1 MRNQAVKQPVQ
12 ATTLTAEDIQ
22 AIKKARKQLWSVFAI
37 IKTMSLSQHDE
48 PMDYGVALE
57 GVEDLMC
64 EALSKIEDISI

>member
-1 MRNQAVKQPVQ
+1 MRNQAVKPQ
-12 ATTLTAEDIQ
+12 ANPTLTAEDIQ

>member
-1 MRNQAVKQPVQ
+1 MRNQAVKPQ
-12 ATTLTAEDIQ
+12 ANPTLTAEDIQ

-37 IKTMSLSQHDE
+37 IKKMSLSQHDE

-57 GVEDLMC
+57 GVADLMC

>member
-1 MRNQAVKQPVQ
+1 MRNQAVKPQ
-12 ATTLTAEDIQ
+12 ANPTLTAEDIQ
-22 AIKKARKQLWSVFAI
+22 EIKKARKQLWSVFAI

-57 GVEDLMC
+57 GVADLMR

>member
-1 MRNQAVKQPVQ
+1 MRNQAVKPQ
-12 ATTLTAEDIQ
+12 ANPTLTAEDIQ

-37 IKTMSLSQHDE
+37 IKTMSLSSHDD

-57 GVEDLMC
+57 GVADLMC

>member
-1 MRNQAVKQPVQ
+1 MRNQTIKQPVQ

-22 AIKKARKQLWSVFAI
+22 AIKKARKQLWSAFAI

-57 GVEDLMC
+57 GVAKLMC
-64 EALSKIEDISI
+64 DTLADFEEINL

>member
-1 MRNQAVKQPVQ
+1 MRNQAVKPQ
-12 ATTLTAEDIQ
+12 ANPTLTAEDIQ

-37 IKTMSLSQHDE
+37 IKTMGLSQHDE

-57 GVEDLMC
+57 GVADLMC